1 MLRNEGIL
9 KMEIRLVHLIMVNE
23 KIYLVINESQP
34 KNGSLVVTL
43 FKSFLHHCLFMT
55 TINNIIT
62 QPL

>member
-1 MLRNEGIL
+1 
-9 KMEIRLVHLIMVNE
+9 MEVRLVHLIMVNE

-34 KNGSLVVTL
+34 KNGTLVMTL
-43 FKSFLHHCLFMT
+43 FKSFLHHCIFMT